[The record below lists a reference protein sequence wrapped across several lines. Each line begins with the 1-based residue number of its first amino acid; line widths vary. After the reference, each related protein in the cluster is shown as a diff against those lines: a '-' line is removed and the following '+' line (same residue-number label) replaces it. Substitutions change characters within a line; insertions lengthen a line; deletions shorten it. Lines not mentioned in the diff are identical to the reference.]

1 METWVWA
8 PPSKG
13 SGKPSLAGRCICSY
27 RSQPVP
33 PDAASPQGPRACRGS
48 LCAKEEM
55 GGVGPGWGGGR
66 QGLEKQRGT
75 PNRGASA
82 LGEPFTGMVPQ
93 SPQKQLQGPCSGW
106 GTYIGEGSIE

>member
-1 METWVWA
+1 METRVWA
-8 PPSKG
+8 PPSKE
-13 SGKPSLAGRCICSY
+13 SGKPSLEGRCICSY

-55 GGVGPGWGGGR
+55 GGVGPGAGAGLR
-66 QGLEKQRGT
+66 KAQGHSQ
-75 PNRGASA
+75 RGASA

>member
-1 METWVWA
+1 
-8 PPSKG
+8 
-13 SGKPSLAGRCICSY
+13 
-27 RSQPVP
+27 
-33 PDAASPQGPRACRGS
+33 
-48 LCAKEEM
+48 M
-55 GGVGPGWGGGR
+55 GGGCR